1 MITST
6 TNPQPADFA
15 DVRATNLAVVLRFV
29 REHAPCSR
37 ADIAASTGLNKA
49 TVSSLVADLIDRRLV
64 RETGLTENRVGRP
77 ATMLVLDGSPYAA
90 IGIEINVD
98 YVTAVAVDLSGER
111 LLSWRRSFSGAA
123 GAPGSGTADVPGSR
137 GSGTAE
143 VPGAGGAAGP
153 PGPSGPAGSVGQAV
167 GTVAAIV
174 RRVVGRMAKQERQV
188 LGLTV
193 GVPGLVGTD
202 GTVLVAPNLGW
213 RDADLA
219 GDLAKALR
227 DPGFPVQVDN
237 DANLAA
243 LAEHRFGAQAGT
255 ADLVYLT
262 GEIGVG
268 AGVILDGRLRRGGRG
283 YGGEIGHIQLDPLGP
298 ECRCGRTGCL
308 EAVAGI
314 GAVLR
319 HAPLSPAEVEVEL
332 EEVVRLARAGDPE
345 TLALLSG
352 VGRQLG
358 KGVSVVTNLLNPQVV
373 ILGGYYVP
381 LAPWLLPAVEEET
394 RGRTIAPDGGGCRV
408 VASTLGYD
416 AAALGGAARVLDS
429 VDSGR
434 LPRVS

>member
-6 TNPQPADFA
+6 TDPRPADFA

-111 LLSWRRSFSGAA
+111 LLSWRRSFPGAA
-123 GAPGSGTADVPGSR
+123 GT
-137 GSGTAE
+137 
-143 VPGAGGAAGP
+143 
-153 PGPSGPAGSVGQAV
+153 VGQAMA
-167 GTVAAIV
+167 TVAGIV
-174 RRVVGRMAKQERQV
+174 RRVVNRMTKQERQV

-193 GVPGLVGTD
+193 GVPGLIGTD
-202 GTVLVAPNLGW
+202 GTVRIAPNLGW
-213 RDADLA
+213 RDADLC
-219 GDLAKALR
+219 GDLTKALR

-243 LAEHRFGAQAGT
+243 LAEHRFGPYAGT
-255 ADLVYLT
+255 ANLIYLT

-268 AGVILDGRLRRGGRG
+268 AGIILDGRLRRGGQG
-283 YGGEIGHIQLDPLGP
+283 YGGEIGHIQLDPLGA
-298 ECRCGRTGCL
+298 ECRCGRLGCL

-314 GAVLR
+314 GAVLE
-319 HAPLSPAEVEVEL
+319 HATISPAEVELEL
-332 EEVVRLARAGDPE
+332 DEVVRLARGGDPG
-345 TLALLSG
+345 TLGVLDT
-352 VGRQLG
+352 VGRNLG
-358 KGVSVVTNLLNPQVV
+358 KGVAVLANLLNPEVV

-381 LAPWLLPAVEEET
+381 LAPWLLPAVEIET
-394 RGRTIAPDGGGCRV
+394 RGRTIAPDAGGCRV
-408 VASTLGYD
+408 VASTLGYG

-434 LPRVS
+434 LPRIS

>member
-6 TNPQPADFA
+6 TGPQPADFA

-90 IGIEINVD
+90 IGVEISVD
-98 YVTAVAVDLSGER
+98 TVSAVATDLAGQR
-111 LLSWRRSFSGAA
+111 LLTWRRSFSGGESVNQGVA
-123 GAPGSGTADVPGSR
+123 G
-137 GSGTAE
+137 
-143 VPGAGGAAGP
+143 
-153 PGPSGPAGSVGQAV
+153 VG
-167 GTVAAIV
+167 AIV
-174 RRVVGRMAKQERQV
+174 RRVVSRMAKEERQV
-188 LGLTV
+188 LGLAV
-193 GVPGLVGTD
+193 AVPGLIDVQ
-202 GTVLVAPNLGW
+202 GTVRIAPNLGW
-213 RDADLA
+213 HDADIG

-227 DPGFPVQVDN
+227 DPGFPIQVDN

-243 LAEHRFGAQAGT
+243 LAEQRFGAYAG
-255 ADLVYLT
+255 ASDLVYLS

-283 YGGEIGHIQLDPLGP
+283 HSGEIGHVQLDPDGP
-298 ECRCGRTGCL
+298 ACRCGRRGCV
-308 EAVAGI
+308 EAMAGI

-319 HAPLSPAEVEVEL
+319 KDLSPAEIQIEI
-332 EEVVRLARAGDPE
+332 EEVVRLARADDAE
-345 TLALLSG
+345 VLATLES
-352 VGRQLG
+352 VGRSLG
-358 KGVSVVTNLLNPQVV
+358 KGVSILANLLNPEVV

-381 LAPWLLPAVEEET
+381 LAPWLLPAVREEMAS
-394 RGRTIAPDGGGCRV
+394 RVVASDAGGCEV
-408 VASTLGYD
+408 VASTLGHD

-434 LPRVS
+434 LPGGLSRIP

>member
-6 TNPQPADFA
+6 TDPRPADFA

-90 IGIEINVD
+90 IGIEVNVD
-98 YVTAVAVDLSGER
+98 YVTAVAVDLSGRR
-111 LLSWRRSFSGAA
+111 LLSWRRSF
-123 GAPGSGTADVPGSR
+123 
-137 GSGTAE
+137 
-143 VPGAGGAAGP
+143 PGATSAP
-153 PGPSGPAGSVGQAV
+153 GQAV
-167 GTVAAIV
+167 AAVAGIV
-174 RRVVGRMAKQERQV
+174 RRVVNRMAKEERQV
-188 LGLTV
+188 LGVTV
-193 GVPGLVGTD
+193 GVPGLVGLD
-202 GTVLVAPNLGW
+202 GTVRIAPNLGW
-213 RDADLA
+213 RDADLC
-219 GDLAKALR
+219 GDLTKALR

-243 LAEHRFGAQAGT
+243 LAEHRFGPQAGT

-268 AGVILDGRLRRGGRG
+268 AGVILDGRLRRGGQG
-283 YGGEIGHIQLDPLGP
+283 FGGEIGHLQLDPLGA
-298 ECRCGRTGCL
+298 ECRCGRLGCL

-314 GAVLR
+314 GAVLEQ
-319 HAPLSPAEVEVEL
+319 AALSPADVEAEL
-332 EEVVRLARAGDPE
+332 EEVVRLARDGDPR
-345 TLALLSG
+345 TLTILKN
-352 VGRQLG
+352 VGHSLG
-358 KGVSVVTNLLNPQVV
+358 KGVALAANLLNPEVV

-381 LAPWLLPAVEEET
+381 LAPWLLPAVEAEM
-394 RGRTIAPDGGGCRV
+394 RGRMIAPDAGGCRV

-434 LPRVS
+434 LPRIS

>member
-6 TNPQPADFA
+6 TDPRPADFA

-90 IGIEINVD
+90 IGIEVNVD

-123 GAPGSGTADVPGSR
+123 GTA
-137 GSGTAE
+137 
-143 VPGAGGAAGP
+143 
-153 PGPSGPAGSVGQAV
+153 GQAMA
-167 GTVAAIV
+167 TVAGIV
-174 RRVVGRMAKQERQV
+174 RRVVTRMAKEERQV

-193 GVPGLVGTD
+193 GVPGLIGTD
-202 GTVLVAPNLGW
+202 GTVRIAPNLGW
-213 RDADLA
+213 RDADLC
-219 GDLAKALR
+219 GDLTKALR

-243 LAEHRFGAQAGT
+243 LAEHRFGPHAGT
-255 ADLVYLT
+255 ANLVYLT

-268 AGVILDGRLRRGGRG
+268 AGVILDGRLRRGGQG
-283 YGGEIGHIQLDPLGP
+283 YGGEIGHIQLDPFGA
-298 ECRCGRTGCL
+298 ECRCGRLGCL

-314 GAVLR
+314 GAVLE
-319 HAPLSPAEVEVEL
+319 HTAISPAEVEIEI
-332 EEVVRLARAGDPE
+332 EEVVRLARAGDAR
-345 TLALLSG
+345 TLALLSS
-352 VGRQLG
+352 VGHNLG
-358 KGVSVVTNLLNPQVV
+358 KGVALMTNLLNPEVV

-381 LAPWLLPAVEEET
+381 LAPWLLPSVETET
-394 RGRTIAPDGGGCRV
+394 RGRTIAPDTGGCRV
-408 VASTLGYD
+408 VASTLGYG

-434 LPRVS
+434 LPRVP

>member
-6 TNPQPADFA
+6 TDPRPADFA

-90 IGIEINVD
+90 IGIEVNVD
-98 YVTAVAVDLSGER
+98 YVTAVAVDLSGEK
-111 LLSWRRSFSGAA
+111 LLSWRRSFPGAA
-123 GAPGSGTADVPGSR
+123 GTA
-137 GSGTAE
+137 
-143 VPGAGGAAGP
+143 
-153 PGPSGPAGSVGQAV
+153 GQAMA
-167 GTVAAIV
+167 TVAGIV
-174 RRVVGRMAKQERQV
+174 RRVVNRMTKQERQV

-193 GVPGLVGTD
+193 GVPGLIGTD
-202 GTVLVAPNLGW
+202 GTVRIAPNLGW
-213 RDADLA
+213 RDADLC
-219 GDLAKALR
+219 GDLTKALR

-243 LAEHRFGAQAGT
+243 LAEHRFGPHAGT
-255 ADLVYLT
+255 ANLVYLT

-268 AGVILDGRLRRGGRG
+268 AGIILDGRLRRGGQG
-283 YGGEIGHIQLDPLGP
+283 YGGEIGHIQLDPLGA
-298 ECRCGRTGCL
+298 ECRCGRLGCL

-314 GAVLR
+314 GAVLE
-319 HAPLSPAEVEVEL
+319 HATISPAEVELEL
-332 EEVVRLARAGDPE
+332 DEVVRLARGGDPR
-345 TLALLSG
+345 TLGVLDT
-352 VGRQLG
+352 VGRNLG
-358 KGVSVVTNLLNPQVV
+358 KGVAVLANLLNPEVV

-381 LAPWLLPAVEEET
+381 LAPWLLPAVEAET
-394 RGRTIAPDGGGCRV
+394 RGRVIAPDAGGCRV
-408 VASTLGYD
+408 VASTLGYG
-416 AAALGGAARVLDS
+416 AGALGGAARVLDS

-434 LPRVS
+434 LPRIS

>member
-6 TNPQPADFA
+6 TDPRPADFA

-29 REHAPCSR
+29 RGNAPCSR

-90 IGIEINVD
+90 IGIEVNVD

-111 LLSWRRSFSGAA
+111 LLSWRRSFPGAA
-123 GAPGSGTADVPGSR
+123 GTA
-137 GSGTAE
+137 
-143 VPGAGGAAGP
+143 
-153 PGPSGPAGSVGQAV
+153 GQAMA
-167 GTVAAIV
+167 TVAGIV
-174 RRVVGRMAKQERQV
+174 RRVVGRMAQQERQV

-193 GVPGLVGTD
+193 GVPGLVGVD
-202 GTVLVAPNLGW
+202 GSVRIAPNLGW
-213 RDADLA
+213 RDADLC
-219 GDLAKALR
+219 GDLTKALR

-243 LAEHRFGAQAGT
+243 LAEHRFGPHAGT
-255 ADLVYLT
+255 ANLVYLT

-268 AGVILDGRLRRGGRG
+268 AGIILDGRLRRGGQG
-283 YGGEIGHIQLDPLGP
+283 YGGEIGHIQLDPFGA
-298 ECRCGRTGCL
+298 ECRCGRLGCL

-314 GAVLR
+314 GAVLE
-319 HAPLSPAEVEVEL
+319 HAALSPAEVEVEL
-332 EEVVRLARAGDPE
+332 DEVVRLAGAGDPR
-345 TLALLSG
+345 TLAVLAS
-352 VGRQLG
+352 VGHNLG
-358 KGVSVVTNLLNPQVV
+358 KGVAVLANLINPEVV

-381 LAPWLLPAVEEET
+381 LAPWLLSAVEDET
-394 RGRTIAPDGGGCRV
+394 RGRTIAPEAGGCRV
-408 VASTLGYD
+408 VASTLGYG

-434 LPRVS
+434 LPRIS

>member
-6 TNPQPADFA
+6 SDPQPADFA

-90 IGIEINVD
+90 IGVEINVD

-111 LLSWRRSFSGAA
+111 LLSWRRSFQGPDVTVSQAMAVVA
-123 GAPGSGTADVPGSR
+123 GL
-137 GSGTAE
+137 
-143 VPGAGGAAGP
+143 
-153 PGPSGPAGSVGQAV
+153 
-167 GTVAAIV
+167 V
-174 RRVVGRMAKQERQV
+174 RRVTARMAREERQV

-193 GVPGLVGTD
+193 AVPGLVGTD
-202 GTVLVAPNLGW
+202 GVVRVAPNLGW

-243 LAEHRFGAQAGT
+243 LAEHRFGPWAGT

-268 AGVILDGRLRRGGRG
+268 AGVILDGRLRRGGQG
-283 YGGEIGHIQLDPLGP
+283 YGGEIGHIQLDPLGA
-298 ECRCGRTGCL
+298 ECRCGRRGCL
-308 EAVAGI
+308 EAMAGI
-314 GAVLR
+314 GAVLE
-319 HAPLSPAEVEVEL
+319 HAALSPAEVEVEL
-332 EEVVRLARAGDPE
+332 EETARLARTGDAH
-345 TLALLSG
+345 TLAVLAD
-352 VGRQLG
+352 VGRNLG
-358 KGVSVVTNLLNPQVV
+358 RGVSMVVNLLNPEVV
-373 ILGGYYVP
+373 VLGGYYVP
-381 LAPWLLPAVEEET
+381 LAPWLLPQIEAEA
-394 RGRTIAPDGGGCRV
+394 RGRVIAPDAGGCRV
-408 VASTLGYD
+408 VASTLGYG
-416 AAALGGAARVLDS
+416 AAALGGAARVLDL

-434 LPRVS
+434 LPRIS